1 MNANDRPELDATAA
15 EEQLE
20 IVQLAL
26 RRAGHEQRPAPVTY
40 LAWGVT
46 SFLFNLA
53 YVPAVAAHSGAIFF
67 AAEIVM
73 VVAYL
78 LTIYEYAAMR
88 RARTTSLDQQAL
100 IVFAVV
106 TTVLWIL
113 KLVWYSDGLVGGAA
127 FALMWSLGFSIAL
140 LVHGAGPMRPLLYGG
155 LVILAAVFVASL
167 APTTFAVALAVGNL
181 LGLAGPGAYFLLRR
195 R

>member
-1 MNANDRPELDATAA
+1 MNVNDRPELDATAA
-15 EEQLE
+15 QEQLD
-20 IVQLAL
+20 IVQHAL
-26 RRAGHEQRPAPVTY
+26 RRAGHEPRPAPVTY

-53 YVPAVAAHSGAIFF
+53 YVPALAAQNGAIFF

-78 LTIYEYAAMR
+78 LTIYEYAVMR
-88 RARTTSLDQQAL
+88 RARTTSVDQQAL

-127 FALMWSLGFSIAL
+127 FALMWSLGFAIAL
-140 LVHGAGPMRPLLYGG
+140 IVHGAGPMRPLLAGG

-167 APTTFAVALAVGNL
+167 APATFAVALAVGNL
-181 LGLAGPGAYFLLRR
+181 LGLAGPGVYFLLRR